1 MDSYSYAP
9 LFTPGYFT
17 GYTPSPC
24 CGTKNAGWPA
34 RFETAA
40 EAATSALATDNL
52 GQGVLVQR
60 FDSAKHT
67 PGQGP
72 LYSVY
77 PMSPSLISVNTG
89 VLYGA
94 APTQAEVAA
103 GAAAARSLG
112 LSTTAAPRGLNVNSC
127 GYKCNGPSAS
137 PLPPS
142 GFTAW
147 SSMIYR
153 ANAGNSALWGSNF

>member
-1 MDSYSYAP
+1 MKVNTSNV
-9 LFTPGYFT
+9 FT
-17 GYTPSPC
+17 GH
-24 CGTKNAGWPA
+24 GFLLLRAAVHA
-34 RFETAA
+34 RLFHWLHAV
-40 EAATSALATDNL
+40 ATSALATDNL